1 MDSPE
6 PFDHQAEITLQL
18 TRLVRDRALDLDQ
31 LMVGLHAELRQI
43 ARRQRRGAMAGETLC
58 TTALVNEAYLKF
70 SASPGLFEAI
80 DHGHFLALAARA
92 MRFILINHARDRLT
106 QKRDVKREQRG
117 LEAYEIEVPDSGN
130 EEELL
135 ALDHALE
142 QLEKV
147 RPRLAQ
153 VVQLRFFAGLSE
165 DEVAEALSISRSS
178 VGRDWI
184 KARGWLHQN
193 LAQDT

>member
-1 MDSPE
+1 MDSAD
-6 PFDHQAEITLQL
+6 FSDHQAEITLQL

-31 LMVGLHAELRQI
+31 LMVGMHAELRQI
-43 ARRQRRGAMAGETLC
+43 ARRQRRGAMAGETLS

-70 SASPGLFEAI
+70 SASPREFEAI

-92 MRFILINHARDRLT
+92 MRFILINYARDRLT
-106 QKRDVKREQRG
+106 QKRNIKLEQRG
-117 LEAYEIEVPDSGN
+117 LEAHEIDVTDSGN

-135 ALDHALE
+135 ELDHALE

-165 DEVAEALSISRSS
+165 DEVAEALAISRSS

-184 KARGWLHQN
+184 KARGWLHQH
-193 LAQDT
+193 LAKGP